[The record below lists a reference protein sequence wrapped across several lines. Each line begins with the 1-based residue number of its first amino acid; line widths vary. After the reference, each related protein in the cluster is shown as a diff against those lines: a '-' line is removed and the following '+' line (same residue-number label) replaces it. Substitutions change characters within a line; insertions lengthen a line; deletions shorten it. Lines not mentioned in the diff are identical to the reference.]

1 MRYFIIAGEVSG
13 DQYAKQ
19 LMQALAEVDPLA
31 EFKYRGPDT
40 KSAVMGF
47 VEVAARLGLHLRELS
62 RCKKD
67 LMEYNPD
74 ALILIDYPG
83 FNLRMAKFA
92 SRKGI
97 KTLYYIAPKVWASR
111 EYRVRSIRKHVTQ
124 LYVIFPFEVDYF
136 KSKGIEVVYLG
147 NPVLDNL
154 ATAMEELDTPDVFSK
169 KYKIGPKPVLA
180 ILPGSRLNE
189 INFLLPRAA
198 QIINKF
204 NDYQWVV
211 AATPSIPI
219 SVYDEILKDLPVRVM
234 YGHTYE
240 IMQQA
245 EAALVTS
252 GTATLE
258 AALLNCPQ
266 VVCYGGNPLSIAI
279 ARLIVKV
286 KHISLPNLILEKESV
301 RELIQKDCN
310 PLRMENELRL
320 LLKGRQR
327 RRSILA
333 DYKRLQRILGV
344 DGATE
349 RIARHMYTLL
359 TGGPQVPR
367 FKVYTSTPLGNFS
380 FSANE
385 YEELTA
391 CEFEDNYKLKGFY
404 KSGELVTDP
413 QEAIPPVLL
422 MAIEQLDEYFKG
434 TRRSFDLPLH
444 IEGTDFQKIVWKNLA
459 KITYGT
465 TISYA
470 ELAQMAGNPKATRAV
485 GQANFANPFVIIIPC
500 HRVIGI
506 DGSLVGY
513 AAGLKRKQKLLA
525 MEKSYAPESS
535 NALF

>member
-13 DQYAKQ
+13 DQYARQ
-19 LMQALAEVDPLA
+19 LMHALAEADSLA

-47 VEVAARLGLHLRELS
+47 VEIAARLGSHLRELS

-67 LMEYNPD
+67 LLEYNPD

-83 FNLRMAKFA
+83 FNLPMAKFA

-111 EYRVRSIRKHVTQ
+111 ERRVRSIRKHVTQ

-136 KSKGIEVVYLG
+136 ESKGINAVYLG
-147 NPVLDNL
+147 NPALDNL
-154 ATAMEELDTPDVFSK
+154 SVAMEELDPPDVFSK
-169 KYKIGPKPVLA
+169 KYKIGAEPVLA

-189 INFLLPRAA
+189 IKFLLPRAA
-198 QIINKF
+198 QVINRFKG
-204 NDYQWVV
+204 YQWVV

-219 SVYDEILKDLPVRVM
+219 TVYDEILKDLPVRVM

-266 VVCYGGNPLSIAI
+266 VVCYGGNSLSMAI
-279 ARLIVKV
+279 ARLIIKV
-286 KHISLPNLILEKESV
+286 KHISLPNLILEKASV

-310 PLRMENELRL
+310 PLRMEEELRL

-333 DYKRLQRILGV
+333 DYKRLQRILGM

-367 FKVYTSTPLGNFS
+367 YKVYCSTPLGNFS

-385 YEELTA
+385 FEELTA
-391 CEFEDNYKLKGFY
+391 CGFEDNYNLKGFY
-404 KSGELVTDP
+404 KSRELMDPGESK
-413 QEAIPPVLL
+413 PPVLL

-434 TRRSFDLPLH
+434 TRRSFDLPLR
-444 IEGTDFQKIVWKNLA
+444 IEGTDFQKNVWANLL
-459 KITYGT
+459 KIPYGT

-485 GQANFANPFVIIIPC
+485 GQANYANPFAIIIPC
-500 HRVIGI
+500 HRVIGA

-513 AAGLKRKQKLLA
+513 AAGLGRKQKLLA